1 MEKVKLEYL
10 IKTQPQV
17 LFNHISTPDGL
28 STWFADD
35 VLLSEDLFIFKW
47 RGYEQA
53 AKISKNSKKMFI
65 SIDWIDEDKKLEM
78 TVTTNSIT
86 NDVVLTVIDCLDEGE
101 LKEDIQMLWDS
112 QIQILKRRLGAN

>member
-1 MEKVKLEYL
+1 MEKIKLEYL

-35 VLLSEDLFIFKW
+35 VSITEDLFIFKW
-47 RGYEQA
+47 RGFEQA
-53 AKISKNSKKMFI
+53 AKVSKNHKKMFI
-65 SIDWIDEDKKLEM
+65 LIDWIDEEKILEM

-86 NDVVLTVIDCLDEGE
+86 NDVTLTVIDCLEEGE
-101 LKEDIQMLWDS
+101 LKEDMQMLWDS
-112 QIQILKRRLGAN
+112 QIQVLKRRLGAN